1 MAEVLVASG
10 LNVKVYVDDALTI
23 LLVTAK
29 IHEAPIINLYLKS
42 LKSYLVQKYFLVS
55 NNYWNTS
62 LKEIEIKSVSG
73 SVDMISLFSFY

>member
-1 MAEVLVASG
+1 MKILFLRILKNIVKQWNKVLLRFLAEALVASG

-42 LKSYLVQKYFLVS
+42 
-55 NNYWNTS
+55 
-62 LKEIEIKSVSG
+62 
-73 SVDMISLFSFY
+73 